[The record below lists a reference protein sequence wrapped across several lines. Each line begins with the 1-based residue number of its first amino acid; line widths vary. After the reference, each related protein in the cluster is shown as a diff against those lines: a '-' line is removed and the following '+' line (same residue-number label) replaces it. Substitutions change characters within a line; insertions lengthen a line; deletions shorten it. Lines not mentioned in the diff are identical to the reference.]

1 MVTRNKGA
9 RALLTIPRRVLP
21 LLPVFRLPLQ
31 EFHLSQVVSQKGEFM
46 NRDQIVAD
54 LIAFR
59 NRLNMAIEALD
70 GASRQTPRRGRPPNT
85 HKSSPT
91 SGRTH
96 RTMSPAARKRISEA
110 MKKRWAKWHDKSSPK
125 ATPKKVS
132 GRRPMSAAARKKLS
146 ALMKASWAARKS

>member
-1 MVTRNKGA
+1 MVTRSKKA

-21 LLPVFRLPLQ
+21 PLPVFRLPLQ
-31 EFHLSQVVSQKGEFM
+31 EFQLSQVVSQKGEYM

-54 LIAFR
+54 LVAFR
-59 NRLNMAIEALD
+59 NRLNMAIEALGD
-70 GASRQTPRRGRPPNT
+70 AGRQAPRRGRPPKAY
-85 HKSSPT
+85 KSSPT

-96 RTMSPAARKRISEA
+96 RTMSAAARKRISEA

-125 ATPKKVS
+125 ATPKKAS
-132 GRRPMSAAARKKLS
+132 GRRPMSAAARQKLS